1 MEKIERIIIKV
12 GSSSLCNHNGVLDLE
27 KVLLLVQQ
35 IALLKKEN
43 KQILLVTSGAIA
55 AGMGVVKLSE
65 KPKEVAKKQAL
76 AAIGQT
82 HLMHHYEVI
91 FNMFKLNCAQVLL
104 NHDDFKE
111 GERLEHLRQTLY
123 ALFEMEVIPIINEN
137 DALAVEEIKV
147 GDNDTLASL
156 LVPIM
161 PADLLILI
169 SDIDGLYDKNP
180 NLHADAKLVSMVEH
194 IDEEI
199 LQMIEDKQTALGT
212 GGMATKI
219 KAARYATQNHCHMV
233 IMNGQDIH
241 HLHELANG
249 MCVGT
254 WFKGE

>member
-55 AGMGVVKLSE
+55 TGMGVVKLFE
-65 KPKEVAKKQAL
+65 KPEEVAKKQAL

-104 NHDDFKE
+104 NHDVFKE
-111 GERLEHLRQTLY
+111 GERLEHLRQTLH

-147 GDNDTLASL
+147 VDNDTLSSL
-156 LVPIM
+156 LDPIM
-161 PADLLILI
+161 SADLLVLI

-180 NLHADAKLVSMVEH
+180 NLHADAKLILKVEH
-194 IDEEI
+194 IDEKI